1 MGISAAG
8 LGSGLDINGLVSQL
22 MSAESRPLSLLK
34 TQQKAVGAKLSAYGQ
49 LSSVLAN
56 LQTALKGLSA
66 SGLSATSASSS
77 STALTVSAGTGA
89 TPGSYAVAVT
99 QLAQSHKLTSPG
111 QASDSAD
118 LGAGTLT
125 ISVAGG
131 APVTLAPASNSLR
144 DLRDAI
150 NASGL
155 AVTASLVNDGS
166 ASGHRLVIAGR
177 DSGAGKTI
185 ALTGSGA
192 LAAFSYDP
200 AAPVAFAYD
209 AGGLPPSVMSQTQ
222 AAQDA
227 QLTVDG
233 LKISS
238 ATNTVAGAIAGVT
251 LQLAQVTATPATLTV
266 ARDAAGVKNAV
277 NTFVKSYNE
286 LRTLVGTQTAFN
298 DATRTGAA
306 LHGDSGPRSILTQLR
321 STMTAAV
328 GGAGSLDVLS
338 DIGLSFQKDGSLT
351 VNDAKLQT
359 AIDTV
364 PADLKA
370 LFAGSDGVAT
380 RLGTQLTAMLG
391 EQGAI
396 GSRTEGLNA
405 TQRRLSQ
412 RETSLQ
418 ARLDAIESRYRAQ
431 FTRLDAALA
440 RMQGTSSYLSQQLS
454 ALANL

>member
-1 MGISAAG
+1 MGISASG
-8 LGSGLDINGLVSQL
+8 LGSGLDINGIVSQL
-22 MSAESRPLSLLK
+22 MSAESRPMSLLK
-34 TQQKAVGAKLSAYGQ
+34 TQQKSIGAKLSAYGQ
-49 LSSVLAN
+49 LSSALAN
-56 LQTALKGLSA
+56 LQNALKGLSA
-66 SGLSATSASSS
+66 TGLTATSASSS
-77 STALTVSAGTGA
+77 SSALTVSTGTGA
-89 TPGSYAVAVT
+89 TPGSYAVAIT
-99 QLAQSHKLTSPG
+99 QLAQSHKLSSPG

-118 LGAGTLT
+118 LGAGTLA

-131 APVTLAPASNSLR
+131 APVTLSPASNSLR

-185 ALTGSGA
+185 ALTGTGA
-192 LAAFSYDP
+192 LASFSYDP
-200 AAPVAFAYD
+200 AAPVSFTYD

-227 QLTVDG
+227 QLAVDG
-233 LKISS
+233 MKISA
-238 ATNTVAGAIAGVT
+238 ATNTVTGAIAGVT
-251 LQLAQVTATPATLTV
+251 LQLAQPTSTPATLTV
-266 ARDAAGVKNAV
+266 ARDAAGVKSSI

-286 LRTLVGTQTAFN
+286 LRSLIGTQTAFN
-298 DATRTGAA
+298 ESTKTGAA
-306 LHGDSGPRSILTQLR
+306 LYGDSGPRSILTQLR
-321 STMTAAV
+321 GTLSSAV
-328 GGAGSLDVLS
+328 SGAGSLDVLS

-351 VNDAKLQT
+351 VNDAKLQA
-359 AIDTV
+359 AIDTA

-370 LFAGSDGVAT
+370 LFAGSDGIAT

-418 ARLDAIESRYRAQ
+418 ARLEAIEARYRAQ

-440 RMQGTSSYLSQQLS
+440 RMQGTSTYLSQQLS
-454 ALANL
+454 ALATL